1 MEAKFRESYS
11 TTWLFLKQI
20 WFGLYL
26 QPRKKCF
33 LLKYSTNI
41 QKQHLIFTV
50 HIRFLVQENG
60 RRQESFGTVLINIMT
75 LERVRREF
83 YTETK
88 PYSWDVFKQHR
99 HLPCLNT
106 PIKRDLSAS
115 LSHQSVGTSAWKGS
129 GIQTSAS
136 LKKDNHLNNI
146 QEQ

>member
-1 MEAKFRESYS
+1 MLEAKFRESYR
-11 TTWLFLKQI
+11 TTWLLLKQI
-20 WFGLYL
+20 WFWFYL

-60 RRQESFGTVLINIMT
+60 RSQESSGTILINIMT
-75 LERVRREF
+75 LEKSMQRAL
-83 YTETK
+83 TTK
-88 PYSWDVFKQHR
+88 PHSQDVVKRKH

-106 PIKRDLSAS
+106 PIRRDLSAS

-129 GIQTSAS
+129 GIHTSVS
-136 LKKDNHLNNI
+136 L
-146 QEQ
+146 